1 MLAGGPWQED
11 LPYYNSSFIERSVTL
26 ARENLES
33 MTGVYLFLPLS
44 VQVSRDASEAVVV
57 SDDVTMSAVIPP
69 FLQLG
74 LTVSGSIWIDPAVIR
89 SGSALAAVPNLTS
102 AAIRHNLSAL
112 GAVRDSLLKK
122 GIEALGEDRVRGR
135 NIDELVGLIWMS
147 PLHRDLVL
155 NPVADAMGI
164 AVRQDSEGFFAVIL
178 VGKKLAGPVAK
189 NSRDK

>member
-1 MLAGGPWQED
+1 MT
-11 LPYYNSSFIERSVTL
+11 SSKD
-26 ARENLES
+26 
-33 MTGVYLFLPLS
+33 LFLA
-44 VQVSRDASEAVVV
+44 ASSLIAKKEV
-57 SDDVTMSAVIPP
+57 
-69 FLQLG
+69 
-74 LTVSGSIWIDPAVIR
+74 
-89 SGSALAAVPNLTS
+89 
-102 AAIRHNLSAL
+102 RHNLSAL

-155 NPVADAMGI
+155 NPVADAMGV
-164 AVRQDSEGFFAVIL
+164 AFRQDSEGFFAVIL